1 MEYGEEEA
9 KWREGRRR
17 KATGEEL
24 SEGKKK
30 GKARTKREGSDREV
44 RIQRFYR
51 AKKKNEM

>member
-24 SEGKKK
+24 SEGEKKK
-30 GKARTKREGSDREV
+30 VRQEPKWKAATEKFVYSDFTGR
-44 RIQRFYR
+44 
-51 AKKKNEM
+51 KKK